1 MFCACPVCPSGIY
14 TSVNVHTL
22 LLNRAIQRAAHG
34 SKILVYKELAAFT
47 KARSQTA
54 PESVVSGKHGHD
66 LCNSCQINQLRSGTG
81 QDVPVPLFP
90 KAARAVRYHSQV
102 TAQSEFQGGGTT
114 RRLLPSLLTTQGN
127 RVFSLSI
134 LSVPS
139 GGVHDELSCVGDRIF
154 KRYVPTRLRRCSRG
168 GGNLV

>member
-81 QDVPVPLFP
+81 QDVPVPESGASGTLP
-90 KAARAVRYHSQV
+90 LSSHSSERVSRWGNNAAA
-102 TAQSEFQGGGTT
+102 AP
-114 RRLLPSLLTTQGN
+114 LPPN
-127 RVFSLSI
+127 N
-134 LSVPS
+134 S
-139 GGVHDELSCVGDRIF
+139 GQ
-154 KRYVPTRLRRCSRG
+154 
-168 GGNLV
+168 